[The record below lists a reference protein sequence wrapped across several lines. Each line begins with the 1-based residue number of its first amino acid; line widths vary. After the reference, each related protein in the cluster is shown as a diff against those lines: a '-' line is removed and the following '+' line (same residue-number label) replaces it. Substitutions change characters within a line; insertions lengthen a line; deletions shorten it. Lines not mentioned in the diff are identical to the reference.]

1 MATEDPMKLQCMD
14 KFAMISEDYAVLK
27 NEMRHNNE
35 MTTAI
40 LEAVKGNGKAGL
52 ATDIAVAKSSIKRA
66 WWWLS
71 SVSLAILAICI
82 WAIKR
87 GV

>member
-52 ATDIAVAKSSIKRA
+52 ATDMEVLKSSLRRV

-71 SVSLAILAICI
+71 SISLALLAIFG
-82 WAIKR
+82 WSVRR
-87 GV
+87 GG